1 MDVEITNLSECG
13 NKFIITQVAICDN
26 NSPKTFKYLI
36 KHELIVYLNK
46 MIESGFDIN
55 TIDIDDIFVY
65 ACMNNK
71 LDSVKWLYKNVKNSN
86 FVLDNYDIFE
96 CDSKIIKYLFKKL
109 LNSDRLSI
117 IFKLP
122 FFNNCNIVSKFIIL
136 DVPKRRGNKSISGYF
151 VNIQNDKS

>member
-86 FVLDNYDIFE
+86 FVLDNDDIFY
-96 CDSKIIKYLFKKL
+96 KY
-109 LNSDRLSI
+109 
-117 IFKLP
+117 
-122 FFNNCNIVSKFIIL
+122 
-136 DVPKRRGNKSISGYF
+136 
-151 VNIQNDKS
+151 